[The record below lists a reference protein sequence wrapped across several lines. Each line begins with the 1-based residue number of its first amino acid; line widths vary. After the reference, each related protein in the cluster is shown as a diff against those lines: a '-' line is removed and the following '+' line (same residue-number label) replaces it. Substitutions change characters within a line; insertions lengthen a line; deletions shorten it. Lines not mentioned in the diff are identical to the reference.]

1 MTGILVVERSA
12 TLHHLLT
19 RTLQAA
25 QVGSW
30 SELSSYAD
38 TLDHLSRATDLGQP
52 YGLLI
57 LGAPAR
63 MSRDFEDLL
72 IYLRNPRVRKTAVL
86 LLAHEKNQA
95 IDSFVSDRKDA
106 QFLLWSNFSRI
117 PAVIAQVLPKNAGA
131 TPAAIA
137 AAIPALAP
145 ETPQP
150 SLESAV
156 SLPAPTVDLTA
167 IGPAPVPEAPAER
180 LGIRVLFVDDS
191 ASIRLAYK
199 QLLDRHGYDC
209 DTAGTI
215 AEAFNKASGGRYD
228 LFVVDYFLPDGNG
241 DELCRR
247 LKALPATAAAVIAVI
262 TGSYREDVIKRCLE
276 AGAVECTFKNEA
288 KELFLARMGGLAR
301 QIQLQKRASGERQRL
316 DGILGSV
323 GDGVIGVAHDGTIN
337 FVNPTALRLLGHED
351 EAALLGMNAHHAIHH
366 SDEQGRAIRDED
378 STLLQVYRSGESV
391 VRIETVFWNVER
403 QPVPVE
409 LSVMPLQPG
418 GREGA
423 IVVFRDIG
431 ERRDSERLR
440 WELIHDPLT
449 GLFNGRHF
457 AQLLSQ
463 DIARRREQGGYGAL
477 LYFDIDRYTHIVDAG
492 GPAVGDRLVADFAQ
506 TLGKRLREGDILARI
521 EGDRLVLLLT
531 GVQLDHLFTL
541 ADGFRELAHGCHYT
555 VNQHRRHAT
564 VSLGV
569 AVVSRDT
576 PSAEYVLEH
585 ARVACKTAKHRGRD
599 QTQIYVGEHDTRIAR
614 ELEAGWTAKLREAI
628 EENRFEFEVQPIVP
642 LAALPADESA
652 IGEREGWRLGAPG
665 HEILCELLLRMRDRR
680 GEHVSPGVFVPLA
693 ERVGMMPKIDLWV
706 VQHALA
712 ELGSRRDLVGRIA
725 FNINL
730 SNQTLADSES
740 MALITN
746 AIRASSV
753 PARALVFEITETSE
767 MTSMHTVRRFMNQL
781 RELGCRFA
789 LDDFGTGFSSF
800 THLRHLP
807 VDFVKI
813 EGSFVEGMAD
823 NELDHTMVSSIAGL
837 AKSMKLAVIGEHV
850 DSFATLSAL
859 RHCGVEYAQGHWLG
873 APRRLAGLD
882 LAALLPR

>member
-25 QVGSW
+25 QIASW

-38 TLDHLSRATDLGQP
+38 TLDHLSRATDMGQP

-63 MSRDFEDLL
+63 IGRDFEDLL
-72 IYLRNPRVRKTAVL
+72 LYLRNPRVRRTAVL
-86 LLAHEKNQA
+86 LLGHEKNPLLDA
-95 IDSFVSDRKDA
+95 FVAERA
-106 QFLLWSNFSRI
+106 EAVFLLWANFSRI
-117 PAVIAQVLPKNAGA
+117 PAVMRQLLPNAPTAAAVDAQA
-131 TPAAIA
+131 TAAPATAVQPQAVAAAEPAAA
-137 AAIPALAP
+137 A
-145 ETPQP
+145 T
-150 SLESAV
+150 S
-156 SLPAPTVDLTA
+156 
-167 IGPAPVPEAPAER
+167 ER
-180 LGIRVLFVDDS
+180 LGVRVLFVDDS

-199 QLLDRHGYDC
+199 QLLERNGYDC
-209 DTAGTI
+209 EVAGTI
-215 AEAFNKASGGRYD
+215 SDAFVKATAASYD
-228 LFVVDYFLPDGNG
+228 LFILDYFLPDGSG

-247 LKALPATAAAVIAVI
+247 LKALPATAGASIAII
-262 TGSYREDVIKRCLE
+262 TGTYREDIIKRCLE

-288 KELFLARMGGLAR
+288 KELFLARIGGLAR
-301 QIQLQKRASGERQRL
+301 QIRMQKNAQSEKQRL

-323 GDGVIGVAHDGTIN
+323 GDGVFGVDRDGVIN
-337 FVNPTALRLLGHED
+337 FVNPMALRILGHDD
-351 EAALLGMNAHHAIHH
+351 EAALIGMNAQQAIHH
-366 SDEQGRAIRDED
+366 SDEHGKPVADAD
-378 STLLQVYRSGESV
+378 SPLLQVYRSGESV
-391 VRIETVFWNVER
+391 ARIETVFWNVER
-403 QPVPVE
+403 AAVPVE
-409 LSVMPLQPG
+409 VSVLPLTIG
-418 GREGA
+418 ARREGSV
-423 IVVFRDIG
+423 VVFRDIG
-431 ERRDSERLR
+431 ERKNTEQLR
-440 WELIHDPLT
+440 WELVHDPLT
-449 GLFNGRHF
+449 GLYNGRHF
-457 AQLLSQ
+457 AQLLAQ
-463 DIARRREQGGYGAL
+463 DIARRREHGGYGAL

-492 GPAVGDRLVADFAQ
+492 GPAVGDRLVADLAQ
-506 TLGKRLREGDILARI
+506 ALAKHLREGDVLARL
-521 EGDRLVLLLT
+521 EGDRLALLLT
-531 GVQLDHLFTL
+531 GVQLDNLFTL
-541 ADGFRELAHGCHYT
+541 ADGFRELAHACRYT
-555 VNQHRRHAT
+555 VNQHQRNAT

-599 QTQIYVGEHDTRIAR
+599 QTQIWVGEQDTRIAR
-614 ELEAGWTAKLREAI
+614 ELEAGWTSKLRDAI

-642 LAALPADESA
+642 LAALAHEEA
-652 IGEREGWRLGAPG
+652 GIGARDGWRLGAPG

-680 GEHVSPGVFVPLA
+680 GEQVSPGVFVPLA

-712 ELGSRRDLVGRIA
+712 ELGQRADLVGRIA

-746 AIRASSV
+746 AIRASNV
-753 PARALVFEITETSE
+753 PPRALVFEITETSE

-781 RELGCRFA
+781 REIGCRFA

-850 DSFATLSAL
+850 DSFATLAAL
-859 RHCGVEYAQGHWLG
+859 RRCGIEYAQGNWLG
-873 APRRLAGLD
+873 EPRRLAGLD

>member
-25 QVGSW
+25 QTGSW

-38 TLDHLSRATDLGQP
+38 TLDHLSRATDMGQP

-86 LLAHEKNQA
+86 LLAHEKNPA
-95 IDSFVSDRKDA
+95 IDSFVSDRPDA

-117 PAVIAQVLPKNAGA
+117 PTVIGQLLPQ
-131 TPAAIA
+131 AAPVA
-137 AAIPALAP
+137 ARSIDSAS
-145 ETPQP
+145 PQ
-150 SLESAV
+150 LESAI
-156 SLPAPTVDLTA
+156 SLPAPTVDLAA
-167 IGPAPVPEAPAER
+167 IGASPTPLAPVDK

-199 QLLDRHGYDC
+199 QLLDRNGYDC

-215 AEAFNKASGGRYD
+215 TEAFNKAAAGHYD
-228 LFVVDYFLPDGNG
+228 LFIVDYFLPDGNG

-247 LKALPATAAAVIAVI
+247 LKALPATANGTIAII
-262 TGSYREDVIKRCLE
+262 TGTYREDVIKRCLE

-301 QIQLQKRASGERQRL
+301 QIRLQKNAGSERQRL

-323 GDGVIGVAHDGTIN
+323 GDGVFGVDARGVIN
-337 FVNPTALRLLGHED
+337 FVNPTALRMLGHDD
-351 EAALLGMNAHHAIHH
+351 ESALLGMNAQHAIHH
-366 SDEQGRAIRDED
+366 SDEQGRALRDED
-378 STLLQVYRSGESV
+378 SPLLQVYRSGESV
-391 VRIETVFWNVER
+391 ARIETVFWNVER
-403 QPVPVE
+403 EAVPVE
-409 LSVMPLQPG
+409 CSVLPLEFG
-418 GREGA
+418 GRREGSV
-423 IVVFRDIG
+423 VVFRDIG
-431 ERRDSERLR
+431 ERRNTDRLR

-457 AQLLSQ
+457 AQLLAQ
-463 DIARRREQGGYGAL
+463 DIGRRREHGGYGAL
-477 LYFDIDRYTHIVDAG
+477 LYFDVDRYTHIVDAG
-492 GPAVGDRLVADFAQ
+492 GPAVGDRLVADFAEA
-506 TLGKRLREGDILARI
+506 LGKRLREGDVLARL
-521 EGDRLVLLLT
+521 EGDRLALLLT
-531 GVQLDHLFTL
+531 GAQLDHLFSL
-541 ADGFRELAHGCHYT
+541 ADSFRELAHSCYYT

-599 QTQIYVGEHDTRIAR
+599 QTQIWVGEHDTRIAR

-628 EENRFEFEVQPIVP
+628 EENRFEFDVQPIVP
-642 LAALPADESA
+642 LAALPQNESE
-652 IGEREGWRLGAPG
+652 ITEQQGWRLGAPG
-665 HEILCELLLRMRDRR
+665 HEILCELLLRMRDKR
-680 GEHVSPGVFVPLA
+680 GEYVSPGVFVPLA

-706 VQHALA
+706 VQHALT
-712 ELGSRRDLVGRIA
+712 ELGSRRDLFGRIA

-746 AIRASSV
+746 AIRAANV
-753 PARALVFEITETSE
+753 PARTLVFEITETSE

-823 NELDHTMVSSIAGL
+823 NELDHTMVESIANL

-850 DSFATLSAL
+850 DSYATLVAL
-859 RHCGVEYAQGHWLG
+859 RQCGAEYAQGHWLG
-873 APRRLAGLD
+873 EPRRLAGLD

>member
-25 QVGSW
+25 QTGSW

-38 TLDHLSRATDLGQP
+38 TLDHLSRATDMGQP

-86 LLAHEKNQA
+86 LLAHEKNPA
-95 IDSFVSDRKDA
+95 IDSFVSDRPDA

-117 PAVIAQVLPKNAGA
+117 PTVIGQLLPQ
-131 TPAAIA
+131 AAPVA
-137 AAIPALAP
+137 ARSIDSAS
-145 ETPQP
+145 PQ
-150 SLESAV
+150 LESAI
-156 SLPAPTVDLTA
+156 SLPAPTVDLAA
-167 IGPAPVPEAPAER
+167 IGASPTPLAPVDK

-199 QLLDRHGYDC
+199 QLLDRNGYDC

-215 AEAFNKASGGRYD
+215 TEAFNKAAAGHYD
-228 LFVVDYFLPDGNG
+228 LFIVDYFLPDGNG

-247 LKALPATAAAVIAVI
+247 LKALPATANGTIAII
-262 TGSYREDVIKRCLE
+262 TGTYREDVIKRCLE

-301 QIQLQKRASGERQRL
+301 QIRLQKNAGSERQRL

-323 GDGVIGVAHDGTIN
+323 GDGVFGVDAQGVIN
-337 FVNPTALRLLGHED
+337 FVNPTALRMLGHDD
-351 EAALLGMNAHHAIHH
+351 ESALLGMNAQHAIHH
-366 SDEQGRAIRDED
+366 SDEQGRALRDED
-378 STLLQVYRSGESV
+378 SPLLQVYRSGESV
-391 VRIETVFWNVER
+391 ARIETVFWNVER
-403 QPVPVE
+403 EAVPVE
-409 LSVMPLQPG
+409 CSVLPLEFG
-418 GREGA
+418 GRREGSV
-423 IVVFRDIG
+423 VVFRDIG
-431 ERRDSERLR
+431 ERRNTDRLR

-457 AQLLSQ
+457 AQLLAQ
-463 DIARRREQGGYGAL
+463 DIGRRREHGGYGAL
-477 LYFDIDRYTHIVDAG
+477 LYFDVDRYTHIVDAG
-492 GPAVGDRLVADFAQ
+492 GPAVGDRLVADFAEA
-506 TLGKRLREGDILARI
+506 LGKRLREGDVLARL
-521 EGDRLVLLLT
+521 EGDRLALLLT
-531 GVQLDHLFTL
+531 GAQLDHLFSL
-541 ADGFRELAHGCHYT
+541 ADSFRELAHSCYYT

-599 QTQIYVGEHDTRIAR
+599 QTQIWVGEHDTRIAR

-628 EENRFEFEVQPIVP
+628 EENRFEFDVQPIVP
-642 LAALPADESA
+642 LAALPQNESE
-652 IGEREGWRLGAPG
+652 ITEQQGWRLGAPG
-665 HEILCELLLRMRDRR
+665 HEILCELLLRMRDKR
-680 GEHVSPGVFVPLA
+680 GEYVSPGVFVPLA

-706 VQHALA
+706 VQHALT
-712 ELGSRRDLVGRIA
+712 ELGSRRDLFGRIA

-746 AIRASSV
+746 AIRAANV
-753 PARALVFEITETSE
+753 PARTLVFEITETSE

-823 NELDHTMVSSIAGL
+823 NELDHTMVESIANL

-850 DSFATLSAL
+850 DSYATLVAL
-859 RHCGVEYAQGHWLG
+859 RQCGAEYAQGHWLG
-873 APRRLAGLD
+873 EPRRLAGLD

>member
-25 QVGSW
+25 QTGSW

-38 TLDHLSRATDLGQP
+38 TLDHLSRATDMGQP

-86 LLAHEKNQA
+86 LLAHEKNPA
-95 IDSFVSDRKDA
+95 IDSFVSDRPDA

-117 PAVIAQVLPKNAGA
+117 PTVIGQLLPQ
-131 TPAAIA
+131 AAPVA
-137 AAIPALAP
+137 ARSIDSAS
-145 ETPQP
+145 PQ
-150 SLESAV
+150 LESAI
-156 SLPAPTVDLTA
+156 SLPAPTVDLAA
-167 IGPAPVPEAPAER
+167 IGASPTPLAPVDK

-199 QLLDRHGYDC
+199 QLLDRNGYDC

-215 AEAFNKASGGRYD
+215 TEAFNKAAAGHYD
-228 LFVVDYFLPDGNG
+228 LFIVDYFLPDGNG

-247 LKALPATAAAVIAVI
+247 LKALPATANGTIAII
-262 TGSYREDVIKRCLE
+262 TGTYREDVIKRCLE

-301 QIQLQKRASGERQRL
+301 QIRLQKNAGSERQRL

-323 GDGVIGVAHDGTIN
+323 GDGVFGVDAQGVIN
-337 FVNPTALRLLGHED
+337 FVNPTALRMLGHDD
-351 EAALLGMNAHHAIHH
+351 ESALLGMNAQHAIHH
-366 SDEQGRAIRDED
+366 SDEQGRALRDED
-378 STLLQVYRSGESV
+378 SPLLQVYRSGESV
-391 VRIETVFWNVER
+391 ARIETVFWNVER
-403 QPVPVE
+403 EAVPVE
-409 LSVMPLQPG
+409 CSVLPLEFG
-418 GREGA
+418 GRREGSV
-423 IVVFRDIG
+423 VVFRDIG
-431 ERRDSERLR
+431 ERRNTDRLR

-457 AQLLSQ
+457 AQLLAQ
-463 DIARRREQGGYGAL
+463 DIGRRREHGGYGAL
-477 LYFDIDRYTHIVDAG
+477 LYFDVDRYTHIVDAG
-492 GPAVGDRLVADFAQ
+492 GPAVGDRLVADFAEA
-506 TLGKRLREGDILARI
+506 LGKRLREGDVLARL
-521 EGDRLVLLLT
+521 EGDRLALLLT
-531 GVQLDHLFTL
+531 GAQLDHLFSL
-541 ADGFRELAHGCHYT
+541 ADSFRELAHSCYYT

-599 QTQIYVGEHDTRIAR
+599 QTQIWVGEHDTRIAR

-628 EENRFEFEVQPIVP
+628 EENRFEFDVQPIVP
-642 LAALPADESA
+642 LAALPQNESE
-652 IGEREGWRLGAPG
+652 ITEQQGWRLGAPG
-665 HEILCELLLRMRDRR
+665 HEILCELLLRMRDKR
-680 GEHVSPGVFVPLA
+680 GEYVSPGVFVPLA

-712 ELGSRRDLVGRIA
+712 ELGSRRDLFGRIA

-746 AIRASSV
+746 AIRAANV
-753 PARALVFEITETSE
+753 PARTLVFEITETSE

-823 NELDHTMVSSIAGL
+823 NELDHTMVESIANL

-850 DSFATLSAL
+850 DSYATLVAL
-859 RHCGVEYAQGHWLG
+859 RQCGAEYAQGHWLG
-873 APRRLAGLD
+873 EPRRLAGLD

>member
-30 SELSSYAD
+30 SELSTYAD
-38 TLDHLSRATDLGQP
+38 TLDHLGRATDLGQP

-86 LLAHEKNQA
+86 LLAHEKSPA
-95 IDSFVSDRKDA
+95 IESFVSDRPDV
-106 QFLLWSNFSRI
+106 QFLLWANFSRI
-117 PAVIAQVLPKNAGA
+117 PAVIAQVLPKSPQDVAAA
-131 TPAAIA
+131 TPATEA
-137 AAIPALAP
+137 PAFH
-145 ETPQP
+145 
-150 SLESAV
+150 LESAV
-156 SLPAPTVDLTA
+156 SLPAPTVDLGA
-167 IGPAPVPEAPAER
+167 IGPPPTPEAAAVP

-199 QLLDRHGYDC
+199 QLLLRHGYDC
-209 DTAGTI
+209 DSAGTI
-215 AEAFNKASGGRYD
+215 AEAFDKAVTGRYD
-228 LFVVDYFLPDGNG
+228 LFVIDYFLPDGNG

-247 LKALPATAAAVIAVI
+247 IKALPATAAGVIAII
-262 TGSYREDVIKRCLE
+262 TGTYREDIIKRCIE

-288 KELFLARMGGLAR
+288 KELFLARMAGLVR
-301 QIQLQKRASGERQRL
+301 QVQLQKRAGCERRRL
-316 DGILGSV
+316 DEILASI
-323 GDGVIGVAHDGTIN
+323 GDGVFGVAADGTID
-337 FVNPTALRLLGHED
+337 FVNASALRLLGHDD
-351 EAALLGMNAHHAIHH
+351 EAALLGMNAHQAIHH
-366 SDEQGRAIRDED
+366 SDAQGRAIREQD
-378 STLLQVYRSGESV
+378 SPLLQVYRNGEAV
-391 VRIETVFWNVER
+391 ARIETVFWSVER
-403 QPVPVE
+403 QPLPVE
-409 LSVMPLQPG
+409 ASVTPLDAD
-418 GREGA
+418 GRGGA

-457 AQLLSQ
+457 SQLLSQ
-463 DIARRREQGGYGAL
+463 DIARRREHGGYGAL

-506 TLGKRLREGDILARI
+506 TMGKRLREGDVLARI
-521 EGDRLVLLLT
+521 EGDRMVLLLT
-531 GVQLDHLFTL
+531 GVQLDNLFTL
-541 ADGFRELAHGCHYT
+541 ADGFRELAHGCFYT
-555 VNQHRRHAT
+555 VNGHKRHAT

-576 PSAEYVLEH
+576 PSAEYALEH
-585 ARVACKTAKHRGRD
+585 ARVACKSAKHRGRD

-614 ELEAGWTAKLREAI
+614 ELEAGWTTKLREAI
-628 EENRFEFEVQPIVP
+628 EENRFEFDVQPIVP
-642 LAALPADESA
+642 LAALAVDERD
-652 IGEREGWRLGAPG
+652 IGEHEGWRLGAGG

-680 GEHVSPGVFVPLA
+680 GEYVSPGVFVPLA

-706 VQHALA
+706 VQHALT

-746 AIRASSV
+746 AIRASNV

-767 MTSMHTVRRFMNQL
+767 MTSMHTVRRFMTQL

-850 DSFATLSAL
+850 DSYATLAAL
-859 RHCGVEYAQGHWLG
+859 RHCGIEYAQGNWLG
-873 APRRLAGLD
+873 VPRRLAGLD
-882 LAALLPR
+882 LAALLPH

>member
-63 MSRDFEDLL
+63 MTRDFEDLL

-86 LLAHEKNQA
+86 LLAHDHNPA
-95 IDSFVSDRKDA
+95 IDSFVADRADA

-117 PAVIAQVLPKNAGA
+117 PLVMAHLLPNAKPLTAV
-131 TPAAIA
+131 A
-137 AAIPALAP
+137 AAPVAEIVA
-145 ETPQP
+145 EP
-150 SLESAV
+150 SLASAI
-156 SLPAPTVDLTA
+156 SMPAPTVDLAT
-167 IGPAPVPEAPAER
+167 IGAPPVADVPAER
-180 LGIRVLFVDDS
+180 LGVRVLFVDDS

-199 QLLDRHGYDC
+199 QLLERNGYDC
-209 DTAGTI
+209 DTAGTLG
-215 AEAFNKASGGRYD
+215 EAFAKASGGHYD
-228 LFVVDYFLPDGNG
+228 LFIVDYFLPDGNG

-247 LKALPATAAAVIAVI
+247 LKSLPATADGTIAII
-262 TGSYREDVIKRCLE
+262 TGSYREDIIKRCLE

-301 QIQLQKRASGERQRL
+301 QIRLQKRAGSERQRL
-316 DGILGSV
+316 DGILGSI
-323 GDGVIGVAHDGTIN
+323 GDGVFGVDAAGIIN
-337 FVNPTALRLLGHED
+337 FVNPTALRLLGHDD
-351 EAALLGMNAHHAIHH
+351 EAALIGMSAQHAIHH
-366 SDEQGRAIRDED
+366 SDEQGRAVHDED
-378 STLLQVYRSGESV
+378 SALLQVYRKGESV
-391 VRIETVFWNVER
+391 ARIETVFWNVER
-403 QPVPVE
+403 QPLAVE
-409 LSVMPLQPG
+409 VSVLPLDIG
-418 GREGA
+418 GRREGSV
-423 IVVFRDIG
+423 VVFRDIG
-431 ERRDSERLR
+431 ERRDSDRLR

-449 GLFNGRHF
+449 GLFNSRHF
-457 AQLLSQ
+457 AQLLAQ
-463 DIARRREQGGYGAL
+463 DIARRREHGGYGAL

-492 GPAVGDRLVADFAQ
+492 GGATGDRLVVDLAQ
-506 TLGKRLREGDILARI
+506 ALGKRLREGDVLARL

-531 GVQLDHLFTL
+531 GAQLDNLFTL
-541 ADGFRELAHGCHYT
+541 ADSFRELAHGCFYT
-555 VNQHRRHAT
+555 VNQHKRHAT

-576 PSAEYVLEH
+576 PSAEYALEH

-628 EENRFEFEVQPIVP
+628 EENRFEFDIQPIVP
-642 LAALPADESA
+642 VAALPELEAD
-652 IGEREGWRLGAPG
+652 IGERDGWRLGAPG

-706 VQHALA
+706 VQHALT

-740 MALITN
+740 MALISN
-746 AIRASSV
+746 AIRASNV
-753 PARALVFEITETSE
+753 PARSLVFEITETSE

-781 RELGCRFA
+781 REIGCRFA

-850 DSFATLSAL
+850 DSFATLAAL
-859 RHCGVEYAQGHWLG
+859 RHCGIEYAQGNWLG

>member
-25 QVGSW
+25 QTGSW

-38 TLDHLSRATDLGQP
+38 TLDHLSRATDMGQP

-86 LLAHEKNQA
+86 LLAHEKNPA
-95 IDSFVSDRKDA
+95 IDSFVSDRPDA

-117 PAVIAQVLPKNAGA
+117 PTVIGQLLPQ
-131 TPAAIA
+131 AAPVA
-137 AAIPALAP
+137 ARSIDSAS
-145 ETPQP
+145 PQ
-150 SLESAV
+150 LESAI
-156 SLPAPTVDLTA
+156 SLPAPTVDLAA
-167 IGPAPVPEAPAER
+167 IGASPTPLAPVDK

-199 QLLDRHGYDC
+199 QLLDRNGYDC

-215 AEAFNKASGGRYD
+215 TEAFNKAAAGHYD
-228 LFVVDYFLPDGNG
+228 LFIVDYFLPDGNG

-247 LKALPATAAAVIAVI
+247 LKALPATANGTIAII
-262 TGSYREDVIKRCLE
+262 TGTYREDVIKRCLE

-301 QIQLQKRASGERQRL
+301 QIRLQKNAGSERQRL

-323 GDGVIGVAHDGTIN
+323 GDGVFGVDAQGVIN
-337 FVNPTALRLLGHED
+337 FVNPTALRMLGHDD
-351 EAALLGMNAHHAIHH
+351 ESALLGMNAQHAIHH
-366 SDEQGRAIRDED
+366 SDEQGRALRDED
-378 STLLQVYRSGESV
+378 SPLLQVYRSGESV
-391 VRIETVFWNVER
+391 ARIETVFWNVER
-403 QPVPVE
+403 EAVPVE
-409 LSVMPLQPG
+409 CSVLPLEFG
-418 GREGA
+418 GRREGSV
-423 IVVFRDIG
+423 VVFRDIG
-431 ERRDSERLR
+431 ERRNTDRLR

-457 AQLLSQ
+457 AQLLAQ
-463 DIARRREQGGYGAL
+463 DIGRRREHGGYGAL
-477 LYFDIDRYTHIVDAG
+477 LYFDVDRYTHIVDAG
-492 GPAVGDRLVADFAQ
+492 GPAVGDRLVADFAEA
-506 TLGKRLREGDILARI
+506 LGKRLREGDVLARL
-521 EGDRLVLLLT
+521 EGDRLALLLT
-531 GVQLDHLFTL
+531 GAQLDHLFSL
-541 ADGFRELAHGCHYT
+541 ADSFRELAHSCYYT

-599 QTQIYVGEHDTRIAR
+599 QTQIWVGEHDTRIAR

-628 EENRFEFEVQPIVP
+628 EENRFEFDVQPIVP
-642 LAALPADESA
+642 LAALPQNEAE
-652 IGEREGWRLGAPG
+652 ITEQQGWRLGASG
-665 HEILCELLLRMRDRR
+665 HEILCELLLRMRDKR
-680 GEHVSPGVFVPLA
+680 GEYVSPGVFVPLA

-712 ELGSRRDLVGRIA
+712 ELGSRRDLFGRIA

-746 AIRASSV
+746 AIRAANV
-753 PARALVFEITETSE
+753 PARTLVFEITETSE

-823 NELDHTMVSSIAGL
+823 NELDHTMVESIANL

-850 DSFATLSAL
+850 DSYATLVAL
-859 RHCGVEYAQGHWLG
+859 RQCGAEYAQGHWLG
-873 APRRLAGLD
+873 EPRRLAGLD

>member
-1 MTGILVVERSA
+1 VTGILVVERTA

-25 QVGSW
+25 QTGSW
-30 SELSSYAD
+30 SELGSYAD

-63 MSRDFEDLL
+63 MTRDFEDLL
-72 IYLRNPRVRKTAVL
+72 LYLRNPRVRRTAVL
-86 LLAHEKNQA
+86 LLAHEKNPA
-95 IDSFVSDRKDA
+95 IDSFIADRPDA
-106 QFLLWSNFSRI
+106 VFLMWSNFSRI
-117 PAVIAQVLPKNAGA
+117 PATIRQLLPGSAAPAA
-131 TPAAIA
+131 TPVAAPAPAPVPAAMPAVRVEAAPAPAPA
-137 AAIPALAP
+137 AAAPAA
-145 ETPQP
+145 
-150 SLESAV
+150 
-156 SLPAPTVDLTA
+156 PAPTVA
-167 IGPAPVPEAPAER
+167 VEP
-180 LGIRVLFVDDS
+180 LGVRVLFVDDS

-199 QLLDRHGYDC
+199 QLLERNGYSC
-209 DTAGTI
+209 DTAGNI
-215 AEAFNKASGGRYD
+215 AEASARANAGYD
-228 LFVVDYFLPDGNG
+228 LFIVDYFLPDGNG

-247 LKALPATAAAVIAVI
+247 LKANPATAGGTIAII
-262 TGSYREDVIKRCLE
+262 TGTYREDIIKRCLE

-288 KELFLARMGGLAR
+288 KELFLARMAGLTR
-301 QIQLQKRASGERQRL
+301 QIQMQKAAQAEKQRL
-316 DGILGSV
+316 DGILDSV
-323 GDGVIGVAHDGTIN
+323 GDGVFGVDDQGRIT
-337 FVNPTALRLLGHED
+337 FVNPKALRILGHD
-351 EAALLGMNAHHAIHH
+351 EEEALLGMSAQHAIHH
-366 SDEQGRAIRDED
+366 SDENGQAIADED
-378 STLLQVYRSGESV
+378 SSLLAAYRSGAALA
-391 VRIETVFWNVER
+391 RNETVFWNVRREA
-403 QPVPVE
+403 VPVE
-409 LSVMPLQPG
+409 VSVLPLTIG
-418 GREGA
+418 ATREGSL
-423 IVVFRDIG
+423 VVFRDIG
-431 ERRDSERLR
+431 ERKSTDRLR

-457 AQLLSQ
+457 GQLVAQ
-463 DIARRREQGGYGAL
+463 DIARRREHGGYGAL

-492 GPAVGDRLVADFAQ
+492 DQAIGDRLVADLAQ
-506 TLGKRLREGDILARI
+506 TIGKRLREGDVLARI
-521 EGDRLVLLLT
+521 EGDRLALLLT
-531 GVQLDHLFTL
+531 GVQLDNLFSL
-541 ADGFRELAHGCHYT
+541 ADSFRELAHSCHYT
-555 VNQHRRHAT
+555 VNQHKRHAT

-599 QTQIYVGEHDTRIAR
+599 QTQIWVGEHDTRIAR
-614 ELEAGWTAKLREAI
+614 ELEAGWTTKLREAI
-628 EENRFEFEVQPIVP
+628 EENRFEFDVQPIVP
-642 LAALPADESA
+642 LAALPQVEAALEARD
-652 IGEREGWRLGAPG
+652 GWRLGAPG

-680 GEHVSPGVFVPLA
+680 GEYVSPGVFVPLA

-706 VQHALA
+706 VQHALT
-712 ELGSRRDLVGRIA
+712 ELGSRIDLVGRIA

-746 AIRASSV
+746 AIRASNV

-823 NELDHTMVSSIAGL
+823 NELDHTMVASIASL

-850 DSFATLSAL
+850 DSFATLIAL
-859 RHCGVEYAQGHWLG
+859 RHCGIEYAQGHWLG
-873 APRRLAGLD
+873 EPRRLAGLD